1 MPRATNNVAAHRR
14 RKKYLKAARGNYGR
28 RSNAYRIARQT
39 VERGLIFSF
48 AHRKQK
54 KREFRRLW
62 ITRINAACRNNDMT
76 YSKFI
81 NGLHKAN
88 IAINRKTLAYL
99 AWHDSEA
106 FARLVEIAKEAQ

>member
-28 RSNAYRIARQT
+28 RSNTYRIARQT

-99 AWHDSEA
+99 YGT
-106 FARLVEIAKEAQ
+106 IAKLLLSLLR